1 MTTDLYTRNQGYK
14 TISILLQDVFTAI
27 NKFRDFI
34 YETDSWSLILF
45 KLFIKKIIFFLLRK
59 KDFKFYMN

>member
-1 MTTDLYTRNQGYK
+1 LDFPSFVTSDTVITLWKLEMTTDLYTRNQGYK

-34 YETDSWSLILF
+34 YETDS
-45 KLFIKKIIFFLLRK
+45 
-59 KDFKFYMN
+59 

>member
-14 TISILLQDVFTAI
+14 TIGILLQDVFTAI

-34 YETDSWSLILF
+34 YETDS
-45 KLFIKKIIFFLLRK
+45 
-59 KDFKFYMN
+59 